1 MDQLLTAVVVG
12 LIALFL
18 FVRASISDV
27 ACRQVRRQTRNIAS
41 VVRAAAHRGKY
52 FLFMVRAGA
61 ATILSAIEGKAEV
74 EKETA

>member
-1 MDQLLTAVVVG
+1 MTSVVVGG

-18 FVRASISDV
+18 FVHASIPDV
-27 ACRQVRRQTRNIAS
+27 ACLQVRRQTRNIAS

-61 ATILSAIEGKAEV
+61 ATILSAIAGKTEV